1 MKLKLVELD
10 GKTFAEVQDG
20 KPVVIGEDGKEI
32 AFDLEHTAKT
42 ISRLNGES
50 KAQREAREAA
60 EGRLKSFEGI
70 EDAEAARKALETV
83 ANLKGGELFAA
94 GQVEEIK
101 VQARKAAEEQV
112 SAAQREFGL
121 KLTKAERERN
131 EFRDKLHGQTI
142 GTAFAQSKF
151 IGDKAA
157 IPADLMQAKFG
168 SAFKIDDGKL
178 VAHHLSGIEAGK
190 PVYSRAR
197 PGEIA
202 DFDEALETLVDA
214 YPYRDNILKGTGS
227 TGFPTHSRNGGGGSG
242 TINRKAFD
250 ALTPM
255 QQMDQVRKGTKVV
268 D

>member
-1 MKLKLVELD
+1 MKLKIFEHD
-10 GKTFAEVQDG
+10 GKQYAEVQDG
-20 KPVVIGEDGKEI
+20 KPVVIGDDEKEI
-32 AFDLEHTAKT
+32 AFDFEHTAKT

-60 EGRLKSFEGI
+60 EGRLRAFEGI

-83 ANLKGGELFAA
+83 ANLKNGELVAA

-101 VQARKAAEEQV
+101 AQARRAAEEQV
-112 SAAQREFGL
+112 SAAQKEFTN

-131 EFRDKLHGQTI
+131 EYRDRLHGQTI

-151 IGDKAA
+151 IGEKAS
-157 IPADLMQAKFG
+157 IPADLMQARFG
-168 SAFKIDDGKL
+168 SAFKVEDGKL
-178 VAHHLSGIEAGK
+178 IAHHLTGAESGK

-202 DFDEALETLVDA
+202 DFDEALETLVDS

-227 TGFPTHSRNGGGGSG
+227 SGSGARSGQGGGGSG
-242 TINRKAFD
+242 SISRKAFD

-255 QQMDQVRKGTKVV
+255 EQMSVSRKGTKIV

>member
-20 KPVVIGEDGKEI
+20 KPVVVGDDGKEI

-112 SAAQREFGL
+112 AAAQREFG
-121 KLTKAERERN
+121 TKVKSLERERN
-131 EFRDKLHGQTI
+131 EFREKLHGQTI

-157 IPADLMQAKFG
+157 IPAAFMQAKFG
-168 SAFKIDDGKL
+168 QAFKIEDDKL
-178 VAHHLSGIEAGK
+178 IAHHLSGQEHGK
-190 PVYSRAR
+190 PIYSRAR
-197 PGEIA
+197 PGELA
-202 DFDEALETLVDA
+202 DFEEALETLVDA
-214 YPYRDNILKGTGS
+214 DPYRDNILKGTGS
-227 TGFPTHSRNGGGGSG
+227 SGSGAKSGAGGTGSG
-242 TINRKAFD
+242 TIGRRAFD

-255 QQMDQVRKGTKVV
+255 QQMEQARKGIKVV